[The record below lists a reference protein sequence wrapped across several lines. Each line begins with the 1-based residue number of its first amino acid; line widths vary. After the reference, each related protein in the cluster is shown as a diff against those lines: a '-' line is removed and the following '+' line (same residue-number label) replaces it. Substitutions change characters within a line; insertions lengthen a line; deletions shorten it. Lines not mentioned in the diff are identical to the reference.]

1 MCFMRR
7 STKVCQRGFNSFF
20 LFLFLFFYED
30 REDPNSKQHLKR
42 AIIAKDNPAFNAG
55 LVTL

>member
-20 LFLFLFFYED
+20 YFYFCFYED